1 MLHPSTR
8 PLHGLLRTNGMGQH
22 HKKPFVLSLSKHGR
36 FFIIIFRVIDFIA
49 LTPAHVLSF
58 PVK

>member
-1 MLHPSTR
+1 
-8 PLHGLLRTNGMGQH
+8 MGQH